1 MKTFHS
7 KTNANLM
14 KLWDEERVR
23 NFCKVLSEDVYKKIT
38 TDFFEK
44 NNRIDI
50 LTEAINSEQTTLIL
64 NECHS
69 LRGASTMI
77 GLIAFNDIIDT
88 IENLSK
94 NQGLLNKSEII
105 SKLNELLRESKNQ
118 FLKLT

>member
-7 KTNANLM
+7 KTDTNLR

-94 NQGLLNKSEII
+94 NQSLLNKSEII
-105 SKLNELLRESKNQ
+105 RTLNELLRESKNQ

>member
-1 MKTFHS
+1 
-7 KTNANLM
+7 M

-105 SKLNELLRESKNQ
+105 STLNELLRESKNQ